1 MGQIIIDVPQRGVK
15 RRYKMD
21 DAKSAEELLT
31 ALQHKARRVKVNPEK
46 LSAEDLADVRAAEH
60 ALEHG
65 EFVDWEEAEA
75 FLDRVK

>member
-31 ALQHKARRVKVNPEK
+31 VLQKKAQRVKVNPEK
-46 LSAEDLADVRAAEH
+46 PTAEDLADIRAAKR
-60 ALEHG
+60 ARKG
-65 EFVDWEEAEA
+65 DFVSWEE
-75 FLDRVK
+75 VKEKLGLG

>member
-31 ALQHKARRVKVNPEK
+31 TLQQKAQRIKVNSDKPT
-46 LSAEDLADVRAAEH
+46 AEDLADISAAKRARKGD
-60 ALEHG
+60 L
-65 EFVDWEEAEA
+65 VSWEE
-75 FLDRVK
+75 VKEQLGLS

>member
-31 ALQHKARRVKVNPEK
+31 ALHQKARRVKVKPEK
-46 LSAEDLADVRAAEH
+46 LSAEDLADLAAAKRARKGDLVGWKEVKEQ
-60 ALEHG
+60 LG
-65 EFVDWEEAEA
+65 
-75 FLDRVK
+75 LD

>member
-31 ALQHKARRVKVNPEK
+31 ALQQKARRIKVNPEK
-46 LSAEDLADVRAAEH
+46 PTAEDLADIRAAKRARKGDLVGWKE
-60 ALEHG
+60 
-65 EFVDWEEAEA
+65 
-75 FLDRVK
+75 VKEQLGLG

>member
-31 ALQHKARRVKVNPEK
+31 ALQEKARRIKMNPEK
-46 LSAEDLADVRAAEH
+46 PTAEDLADIRAAKRARKGDLVSWKE
-60 ALEHG
+60 
-65 EFVDWEEAEA
+65 
-75 FLDRVK
+75 VKEQLGLG

>member
-31 ALQHKARRVKVNPEK
+31 ALQAKAKRVKVNPEK
-46 LSAEDLADVRAAEH
+46 PTAEDLADIRAAKRARKGDLVNWKE
-60 ALEHG
+60 
-65 EFVDWEEAEA
+65 
-75 FLDRVK
+75 VKEQLGLG

>member
-31 ALQHKARRVKVNPEK
+31 FLEKKARRVKVNPEK
-46 LSAEDLADVRAAEH
+46 PTAEDLADIAAAKRARK
-60 ALEHG
+60 G
-65 EFVDWEEAEA
+65 DFISWEDAKA

>member
-31 ALQHKARRVKVNPEK
+31 ALQEKAQRVKMNPEK
-46 LSAEDLADVRAAEH
+46 PTAEDLADISAAKRARK
-60 ALEHG
+60 G
-65 EFVDWEEAEA
+65 DFISWEDAKA
-75 FLDRVK
+75 FLNRVK